1 MKYRPFGRTGLEVSE
16 IVFGG
21 GFVGGLLIHQ
31 DDDTKRAAIGRA
43 LEAGIN
49 WIDTAASYGQGKS
62 EEALGWLLADVVEV
76 PYLSTKVGL
85 DLRRLDDMAGQVEAS
100 LHASLG
106 RLRRD
111 SVDLLLLH
119 NPIDVET
126 RPSAIGVEDI
136 LRPGGVADA
145 LDRMRSQGLTR
156 FIGITAMG
164 EAAACRRVID
174 SGRVDAAQVYYNMLN
189 PSAGR
194 TIPADWSG
202 QDFGGLIDACRG
214 NGVAVMDIR
223 VLAAGVLA
231 TELRTGREGE
241 PMTRHADIE
250 AEECRARAVFQE
262 LGVEF
267 GTRGQTATRFAL
279 AHPDISCVVV
289 GLAEPSHLDEAL
301 AAADL
306 DRLPASA
313 LARLDRIY
321 ATDFGRLQAQRGRR

>member
-49 WIDTAASYGQGKS
+49 WIDTAPSYGQGKS
-62 EEALGWLLADVVEV
+62 EEALGWLLAEVAEV

-85 DLRRLDDMAGQVEAS
+85 DLDRLGDVAGQVEAS

-126 RPSAIGVEDI
+126 RPDAIGVEDI
-136 LRPGGVADA
+136 LRAGGVADA
-145 LDRMRSQGLTR
+145 FERMRTQGLTR
-156 FIGITAMG
+156 FIGITAVG

-174 SGRVDAAQVYYNMLN
+174 SGRFDAAQVYYNMLN

-194 TIPADWSG
+194 AMPADWSG
-202 QDFGGLIDACRG
+202 QDFGGLIDACRE
-214 NGVAVMDIR
+214 NGAGVMDIC
-223 VLAAGVLA
+223 VLAVGVLA
-231 TELRTGREGE
+231 TDLRTGREGE
-241 PMTRHADIE
+241 PMTRQSDIE
-250 AEECRARAVFQE
+250 TEERRARAVFE
-262 LGVEF
+262 EFGVEF
-267 GTRGQTATRFAL
+267 GTRAQTAIRFAL
-279 AHPDISCVVV
+279 ANPDISCVVV

-301 AAADL
+301 AAAEL
-306 DRLPASA
+306 SHLPPSA